1 MKIVFMGTPIF
12 SAPILEALIKQY
24 QVVAVITQPDKKI
37 GRKQELQFTP
47 VKEVAVKHGIDVYQ
61 PTKIRDDFSFLN
73 DIDFDIII
81 TAAYGQI
88 IPKEI
93 LDMPKL
99 GCINVHGSLL
109 PKLRGGAP
117 IHRSI
122 LNGYSETGITIM
134 YMAEK
139 MDAGDMISQKVV
151 KIEDEDTVGSLHDKL
166 SIAGKELLLETLPS
180 IIDGTNSR
188 EVQNENDVTY
198 AWNLKREEEQLDFN
212 MTTREVFN
220 HVRAFNPWP
229 TAYAMIDGKSLKF
242 FTTKEAKC
250 ISNANNGEIIEK
262 GKDYFRI
269 KTSDGA
275 LDVYEVQYEGKK
287 KMDTRSF
294 LNGVGQTIIEVGK
307 VFNKG

>member
-1 MKIVFMGTPIF
+1 MKVIFMGTPVF
-12 SAPILEALIKQY
+12 SAPILEALIAQY

-37 GRKQELQFTP
+37 GRKQELQYTP
-47 VKEVAVKHGIDVYQ
+47 VKEVAVKNNIKVYQ
-61 PTKIRDDFSFLN
+61 PTKIKEDYEFLHEL
-73 DIDFDIII
+73 DFDIII

-93 LDMPKL
+93 LDMPRL

-139 MDAGDMISQKVV
+139 MDAGDMISKRIV
-151 KIEDEDTVGSLHDKL
+151 KIEDEDTVGTLHDKL
-166 SIAGKELLLETLPS
+166 SLAGKELLLETLPS
-180 IIDGTNSR
+180 IIDGTNKR
-188 EVQNENDVTY
+188 EAQNEDEVTY
-198 AWNLKREEEQLDFN
+198 AWNLKREEELLDFN
-212 MTTREVFN
+212 KTTREVYN

-229 TAYAMIDGKSLKF
+229 TAYANIDGKSLKF
-242 FTTKEAKC
+242 FNVKEVLYESSAA
-250 ISNANNGEIIEK
+250 IGEIIEK
-262 GKDYFRI
+262 DKDYFRV
-269 KTSDGA
+269 KTSNGA

-287 KMDTRSF
+287 KMDTKSF
-294 LNGVGQTIIEVGK
+294 LNGVGKTIIEIGK
-307 VFNKG
+307 VFNEG

>member
-1 MKIVFMGTPIF
+1 MKAVFMGTPIF
-12 SAPILEALIKQY
+12 SAPILEALIENY

-37 GRKQELQFTP
+37 GRKQEVQYTP
-47 VKEVAVKHGIDVYQ
+47 VKEVAVKHNIDVYQ
-61 PTKIRDDFSFLN
+61 PVKIKDDYEFLKN
-73 DIDFDIII
+73 IDFDIII

-88 IPKEI
+88 IPKQI

-139 MDAGDMISQKVV
+139 MDAGDMISKTVV
-151 KIEDEDTVGSLHDKL
+151 KILDEDTVGSLHDKL
-166 SIAGKELLLETLPS
+166 SLAGKELLLDTLPA
-180 IIDGTNSR
+180 IINGTNKR
-188 EVQNENDVTY
+188 EVQNESEVTY
-198 AWNLKREEEQLDFN
+198 AWNLKREEELLDFSK
-212 MTTREVFN
+212 TTREVFN

-229 TAYAMIDGKSLKF
+229 TAYATLDGKSLKF
-242 FTTKEAKC
+242 FSVKEAMC
-250 ISNANNGEIIEK
+250 ESNAKNGEIIEK
-262 GKDYFRI
+262 TKDYFSV

-287 KMDTRSF
+287 KMDTKSF
-294 LNGVGQTIIEVGK
+294 LNGVGNSVIEIGK
-307 VFNKG
+307 VFNEG